1 MWTPILET
9 ELYDEIL
16 KTETLLN
23 GDLWNFWQLIQIYP
37 EKWIEEAYG
46 KEGGGFWVVAI
57 CGRRIIW
64 YNDIEDGFNISRYS
78 TYGRIDEY
86 WCNQYH
92 LNEAVIQLYDLI
104 KFGGSIVGQANG
116 PENLDWD

>member
-23 GDLWNFWQLIQIYP
+23 GDLWNFWRLIKIGP
-37 EKWIEEAYG
+37 EKWEEDEYG
-46 KEGGGFWVVAI
+46 KEGDGFWVVAI

-64 YNDIEDGFNISRYS
+64 YNDIEDGFNISTYS

-86 WCNQYH
+86 WCNQYE
-92 LNEAVIQLYDLI
+92 LNEAVIQLYSLI
-104 KFGGSIVGQANG
+104 QFGGELLGQLGG
-116 PENLDWD
+116 PENLAE